1 MALTIDQLQI
11 DIRAQ
16 SKSAAAEINALT
28 TSLAGLKQAVRGGA
42 GLTAVAN
49 QLNKFSQSLK
59 GLSDPSVKIAA
70 LVSAL
75 KPLETIGKTNL
86 GSALNQLKK
95 IPEITKGMDS
105 AVLTEFAQKI
115 QQVTAAVRPL
125 AAEMQKVSAGFSKLP
140 SNIQKAINANARL
153 TKSNTK
159 TAFGFNMMI
168 AKMGVYLYALQRIG
182 RVIAGWIKES
192 NNYVENLNLFTASM
206 GKYAAEA
213 QKYAENVGD
222 IMGIDPSDWMRAQGI
237 FNTLIVGFGV
247 GAEKAALMSKNL
259 TQLSYDLSSFYNI
272 SVADAMQKVQSGI
285 SGELEPLT
293 LAA

>member
-11 DIRAQ
+11 DIRTQ
-16 SKSAAAEINALT
+16 SKNAAVEINALSA
-28 TSLAGLKQAVRGGA
+28 SLAGLKQAVRGGA
-42 GLTAVAN
+42 GLTTVAN
-49 QLNKFSQSLK
+49 QLTKLSNSLK
-59 GLSDPSVKIAA
+59 GVSDPSAKITA

-75 KPLETIGKTNL
+75 KPLESIGKSNL

-95 IPEITKGMDS
+95 IPEITKGLDS
-105 AVLTEFAQKI
+105 GKLSEFASKI
-115 QQVTAAVRPL
+115 QQVTNAVRPL
-125 AAEMQKVSAGFSKLP
+125 ANEMQKVSAGFSKLP

-153 TKSNTK
+153 TRSNTK

-168 AKMGVYLYALQRIG
+168 AKMGVYLYALRRIG

-192 NNYVENLNLFTASM
+192 NDYVENLNLFTASM

-213 QKYAENVGD
+213 QKFAENVGD

-272 SVADAMQKVQSGI
+272 SVEDAMQKVQSGI